1 MTDTRSTATTTATAT
16 AAPLLQIRDLK
27 MHFPIF
33 KGFFQRRVGAVRAV
47 DGVTFTID
55 RGEVLGMVGESG
67 CGKSTVAKTLVRALE
82 PTAGSITYH
91 PESGKPV
98 EMAHLPEHDLRPW
111 RREIRMIFQDP
122 YSSMNPR
129 MRVQEIIEEPLL
141 NLTGMSP
148 KDRREKVA
156 SLLERVGLRPEYR
169 HRYPHAF
176 SGGERQR
183 IVIARALALDP
194 RLVIADE
201 AVTAL
206 DVSVRAQV
214 LDLLKDLQRD
224 MDLTYLFISHDLS
237 VVRHI
242 SDRVAVM
249 YVGKLVELATTD
261 ELYENPQ
268 HPYTEAL
275 LSAVPIP
282 DPRLRNQGNRIL
294 LEGDVPD
301 PSNPPP
307 GCPFH
312 TRCRYAQERCRTE
325 VPPLRDVGGGHLAAC
340 HFSEELNLQG
350 VVMRRS
356 PNGAVIS

>member
-1 MTDTRSTATTTATAT
+1 MTDSATST
-16 AAPLLQIRDLK
+16 PLLEIRNLK
-27 MHFPIF
+27 VHFPIL
-33 KGFFQRRVGAVRAV
+33 KGFFQRQIGAVRAV
-47 DGVTFTID
+47 DGVSFSIN

-67 CGKSTVAKTLVRALE
+67 CGKSTVARSVVRALE
-82 PTAGSITYH
+82 PTEGTITYTRDTG
-91 PESGKPV
+91 ESIEIAKMD
-98 EMAHLPEHDLRPW
+98 EKTLRPL

-122 YSSMNPR
+122 FSSMNPR
-129 MRVQEIIEEPLL
+129 MTVQDIIGEPLM
-141 NLTGMSP
+141 NLTPMSERE
-148 KDRREKVA
+148 RREKV
-156 SLLERVGLRPEYR
+156 SRLLERVGLRPEYR

-194 RLVIADE
+194 RLIIADE
-201 AVTAL
+201 AVSAL

-242 SDRVAVM
+242 CDRVAVM
-249 YVGKLVELATTD
+249 YIGHVVELAETT
-261 ELYENPQ
+261 ELFANPQ

-282 DPRLRNQGNRIL
+282 DPRLRGVKKQIL

-301 PSNPPP
+301 PSNPPT

-312 TRCRYAQERCRTE
+312 TRCRYAQDRCAVDFPE
-325 VPPLRDVGGGHLAAC
+325 LREITPGHLAAC
-340 HFSEELNLQG
+340 HFSEELALQG
-350 VVMRRS
+350 VVMS
-356 PNGAVIS
+356 SAVDNSGPSS

>member
-1 MTDTRSTATTTATAT
+1 MSDPQAH
-16 AAPLLQIRDLK
+16 APLLEIKDLQK
-27 MHFPIF
+27 HFPVY
-33 KGFFQRRVGAVRAV
+33 KGFFRRQVGAVRAV
-47 DGVTFTID
+47 DGVSFAIN

-67 CGKSTVAKTLVRALE
+67 CGKSTVAKSLVRAIE
-82 PTAGSITYH
+82 PTGGSVTYH
-91 PESGKPV
+91 PENAPAV
-98 EMAHLPEHDLRPW
+98 EMAHLREHDLRPL

-129 MRVQEIIEEPLL
+129 MTVEEIIGEPLL
-141 NLTGMSP
+141 NLTNATARE
-148 KDRREKVA
+148 RREKVS

-194 RLVIADE
+194 KLVIADE

-224 MDLTYLFISHDLS
+224 FNLTYLFIAHDLS
-237 VVRHI
+237 VVKHI
-242 SDRVAVM
+242 CDRVAVM
-249 YVGKLVELATTD
+249 YVGKLVEMAPTA
-261 ELYENPQ
+261 ELYANPQ

-282 DPRLRNQGNRIL
+282 DPRLRNTGNRIL
-294 LEGDVPD
+294 LEGDVAD

-307 GCPFH
+307 GCAFH
-312 TRCRYAQERCRTE
+312 TRCRYAQERCRIE
-325 VPPLRDVGGGHLAAC
+325 EPPLRDVGGGHLAAC
-340 HFSEELNLQG
+340 HFSEELSLQG
-350 VVMRRS
+350 VVMRQGE
-356 PNGAVIS
+356 NGSASE